1 MSDAETMPDRIG
13 QLTDKMRTVYGVG
26 GADLAEVLRRA
37 GRYLPRRL
45 RREAALLARAEPLA
59 AHPRLRC
66 TLDAAQLERAER
78 ALNAHLG
85 GIDLADRRKGWWLG
99 VLGGLAFN
107 LLLFAALLI
116 WLLVWRG
123 VI

>member
-1 MSDAETMPDRIG
+1 MSEAGTIAERIG
-13 QLTDKMRTVYGVG
+13 ALTERMRSSYGVG
-26 GADLAEVLRRA
+26 GADLAQVLRRA
-37 GRYLPRRL
+37 GRHLPRRL

-66 TLDAAQLERAER
+66 TLDAAALERAEQ
-78 ALNAHLG
+78 ALQAHLG
-85 GIDLADRRKGWWLG
+85 GIDPADRRKGWWLG

-116 WLLVWRG
+116 AFLVWRG